1 MSPMIEPAAG
11 VARRTGTFWTR
22 RIKGLLWAGP
32 LLLLATGAVQG
43 QGIGLPN
50 QSAGKPIEINADN
63 GIEWQSKQKAYI
75 ARGNARAAQGDVE
88 VFGDMLTAY
97 YREDEKGATAIW
109 RIDADRNV
117 RIVTPTQRAFGD
129 KGVYDVDNGVLVLT
143 GKGIRLETE
152 TDSIT
157 ARDSLEYWEKR
168 SIAVARGN
176 AIAVRGDNRLRADIL
191 TAYFVN
197 DKDGKNRVKRVD
209 AYDNVV
215 ITTLDEVVR
224 SARGVYNVDTGIATL
239 TGDVKI
245 TRGDNQLN
253 GDSAEVNL
261 NTGVSR
267 LFGKEN
273 GRVRGIFTPEDVP
286 DPRAGGDEPA
296 NKETP

>member
-1 MSPMIEPAAG
+1 MRR
-11 VARRTGTFWTR
+11 ARRIVSAPACRQALRALRGVITAFAFLAVATGTAR
-22 RIKGLLWAGP
+22 A
-32 LLLLATGAVQG
+32 

-50 QSAGKPIEINADN
+50 QSTGQPIEINADN
-63 GIEWQSKQKAYI
+63 GIEWQSKKKAYI
-75 ARGNARAAQGDVE
+75 ARGNARAAQGDVA

-97 YREDEKGATAIW
+97 YREDKSGATTIW
-109 RIDADRNV
+109 RIDADQNV
-117 RIVTPTQRAFGD
+117 RIVTPTQRAYGD
-129 KGVYDVDNGVLVLT
+129 KGVYDVENGILVLT
-143 GKGIRLETE
+143 GTGIRLETE
-152 TDSIT
+152 TDKIT

-168 SIAVARGN
+168 NIAVARGN

-215 ITTLDEVVR
+215 ITTPDEVVR
-224 SARGVYNVDTGIATL
+224 STRGVYNVDTGIAVL

-267 LFGKEN
+267 LFGKQN
-273 GRVRGIFTPEDVP
+273 DRVRGIFTPDDVP
-286 DPRAGGDEPA
+286 APKANDNEPA
-296 NKETP
+296 KKDTP